1 MSGLAEQAGFN
12 VASAA
17 GPIWV
22 TLIYLALYYVF
33 MSHIARTK
41 IRLVKSYRERGEK
54 FDRYAGGD
62 PEMLAADR
70 IQLNMLEHM
79 PVFLV
84 ALWLHAFFV
93 SPVSAT
99 WAGGAYTLLRAVYP
113 FVLGNRLGRGLP
125 LRVLMVTFPG
135 YGIVGYL
142 LVTLVL

>member
-1 MSGLAEQAGFN
+1 MSGLAAEVGID
-12 VASAA
+12 VASAV

-22 TLIYLALYYVF
+22 TLIYLGLYYVF

-41 IRLVKSYRERGEK
+41 IRLMKSYKERGEK
-54 FDRYAGGD
+54 FDRYTGGD

-99 WAGGAYTLLRAVYP
+99 WAGGAYTLLRAAYP
-113 FVLGNRLGRGLP
+113 FVLGNRLGRGIP

-135 YGIVGYL
+135 YGILGYL
-142 LVTLVL
+142 LISIVI